1 MKNSKL
7 FITSLIAAA
16 AMTFSAQAENIN
28 LSTTATELEKTTT
41 AGQGNIYTASGTE
54 SLDAPTGVISWGT
67 LEQPLGLREQDF
79 QEMDVLQKMRDPH
92 LLI

>member
-41 AGQGNIYTASGTE
+41 AGQGNTYTACVPSSLQTISGVRQNLHQGE
-54 SLDAPTGVISWGT
+54 FPTGRSFSFS
-67 LEQPLGLREQDF
+67 LRID
-79 QEMDVLQKMRDPH
+79 
-92 LLI
+92 